1 MYKYNAKNK
10 IYILIKRLFMYK
22 TTLESVDKES
32 FISLTVNSVDLCRSL
47 SIRVDSSR
55 NRD

>member
-47 SIRVDSSR
+47 SIR
-55 NRD
+55 